1 MHECIQA
8 WYKIQEQVTT
18 EYSSITRELV
28 LDYFGRKSEMINL
41 IVVDL
46 HHSHRNNFF
55 FINFYHSGV
64 DMQHSVTYALV
75 GAHQRAII

>member
-46 HHSHRNNFF
+46 HHSDRNKNVL
-55 FINFYHSGV
+55 IIHHSGV
-64 DMQHSVTYALV
+64 DMQHSLTFALI
-75 GAHQRAII
+75 GAHQRAIT

>member
-46 HHSHRNNFF
+46 HHSDRNKNVL
-55 FINFYHSGV
+55 IIYHSGGV
-64 DMQHSVTYALV
+64 DMQCSLTFALF
-75 GAHQRAII
+75 GAHQRAKT